1 MFKIILIVLLI
12 IVVIWQHVIIK
23 QQERHNQN
31 MFNILNKSVINLD
44 KIAQKNIKQQDV
56 IAHQKMIIDTLVFNY
71 NLTADKIE
79 EKGNE

>member
-31 MFNILNKSVINLD
+31 MFYIMNKSVINLD
-44 KIAQKNIKQQDV
+44 KIAQENINQRNV
-56 IAHQKMIIDTLVFNY
+56 IAHQKMIIDTL
-71 NLTADKIE
+71 ADKIE
-79 EKGNE
+79 VEG

>member
-1 MFKIILIVLLI
+1 MNRTAYQIVLLI

-31 MFNILNKSVINLD
+31 MFNILNKSVNNLD
-44 KIAQKNIKQQDV
+44 RIAQENINQRNV
-56 IAHQKMIIDTLVFNY
+56 IAYQKMIIDTL
-71 NLTADKIE
+71 ADKIE

>member
-12 IVVIWQHVIIK
+12 VVVIRQHVIIK
-23 QQERHNQN
+23 QQERHNQD
-31 MFNILNKSVINLD
+31 MFCILNKSVINLD
-44 KIAQKNIKQQDV
+44 KIAQENIKQRNV
-56 IAHQKMIIDTLVFNY
+56 IAHQKMTIETLVFNY

>member
-1 MFKIILIVLLI
+1 MFKIILIVLLW

-31 MFNILNKSVINLD
+31 MFNILNKSVNNLD
-44 KIAQKNIKQQDV
+44 RIAQENIKQRNV
-56 IAHQKMIIDTLVFNY
+56 IAYQKMIIDTL
-71 NLTADKIE
+71 ADKIE

>member
-1 MFKIILIVLLI
+1 
-12 IVVIWQHVIIK
+12 
-23 QQERHNQN
+23 

-44 KIAQKNIKQQDV
+44 KIAQENIKQRNV
-56 IAHQKMIIDTLVFNY
+56 IAHQKMTIETLVFNY

>member
-1 MFKIILIVLLI
+1 MNRTAYQIVLLI

-31 MFNILNKSVINLD
+31 MFNILNKSVNNLD
-44 KIAQKNIKQQDV
+44 RIAQENIKQRNV
-56 IAHQKMIIDTLVFNY
+56 IAYQKMIIDTL
-71 NLTADKIE
+71 ADKIE

>member
-1 MFKIILIVLLI
+1 
-12 IVVIWQHVIIK
+12 
-23 QQERHNQN
+23 

-56 IAHQKMIIDTLVFNY
+56 IAHQKMIIDTL
-71 NLTADKIE
+71 ADKIE

>member
-1 MFKIILIVLLI
+1 
-12 IVVIWQHVIIK
+12 
-23 QQERHNQN
+23 
-31 MFNILNKSVINLD
+31 MFNILNKSVINLE